1 MEVHGMVSIWFGN
14 MQTQDQLDT
23 HIDVTYDEEGG
34 SIPARFFVDFN
45 IDMIDVDEDFI
56 EKEVLEEASDDISML
71 LTGCSY
77 DDKILSRIKEV
88 VKLNKSYNSIVLIY
102 NFQYDNSV
110 SNCEGFNFV
119 TATSYL

>member
-23 HIDVTYDEEGG
+23 YIDVTYDEEGDA
-34 SIPARFFVDFN
+34 IPARFFVDFN

-88 VKLNKSYNSIVLIY
+88 VKLNKSYNSFNSIILPS
-102 NFQYDNSV
+102 FQIRSK
-110 SNCEGFNFV
+110 S
-119 TATSYL
+119 

>member
-1 MEVHGMVSIWFGN
+1 
-14 MQTQDQLDT
+14 
-23 HIDVTYDEEGG
+23 
-34 SIPARFFVDFN
+34 
-45 IDMIDVDEDFI
+45 MIDVDEDFI

-77 DDKILSRIKEV
+77 DDKIISRIKKV

-102 NFQYDNSV
+102 NFQYDNPA
-110 SNCEGFNFV
+110 SNFEGFDFI

>member
-1 MEVHGMVSIWFGN
+1 MEVHGMVSIWIGN
-14 MQTQDQLDT
+14 MKTQDQLDAY
-23 HIDVTYDEEGG
+23 IDVTYDEEGDA
-34 SIPARFFVDFN
+34 IPASFFVDFN

-77 DDKILSRIKEV
+77 DDKILSRINEE
-88 VKLNKSYNSIVLIY
+88 VKLKKSYNSIILIY

-110 SNCEGFNFV
+110 SNFEGFNFV
-119 TATSYL
+119 TTTSYL

>member
-23 HIDVTYDEEGG
+23 YIDVTYDEEGDA
-34 SIPARFFVDFN
+34 IPKKIFVDFN

-71 LTGCSY
+71 LT
-77 DDKILSRIKEV
+77 DVHMMIKYFLELR
-88 VKLNKSYNSIVLIY
+88 K
-102 NFQYDNSV
+102 
-110 SNCEGFNFV
+110 
-119 TATSYL
+119 